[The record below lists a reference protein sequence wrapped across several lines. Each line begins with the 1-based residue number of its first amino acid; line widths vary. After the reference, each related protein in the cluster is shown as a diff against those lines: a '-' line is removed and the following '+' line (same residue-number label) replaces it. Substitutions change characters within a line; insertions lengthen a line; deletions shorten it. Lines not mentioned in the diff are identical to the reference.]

1 MCNRINITTNSQ
13 HPSLGTEGRRP
24 IGKVNWAGGGS
35 VTILI
40 PIYNVERYIGE
51 CAESLFGQ
59 TYADI
64 EYVFVD
70 DCTPDGS
77 IRVLNEVLDRYPERR
92 GHVRIIRMD
101 SNTGI
106 GGVRARL
113 ISEVRTE
120 YFCFADSDDILPHDA
135 IEVLVDTMR
144 GSSADIVDGAYQEYR
159 SGELGDKV
167 LPFHGSQKDYQ
178 RKLLCQNILKT
189 NVWGRMYRTSVLER
203 VDKLFEPGIDYA
215 EDFSAI
221 TRLSLVT
228 KRTWTDKVVYNYR
241 TDNVSSY
248 TKTMSRKNVLSCLK
262 ASRRVLFFC
271 LWRGHLPYSVEI
283 GTLNMYRLCH
293 QNDVPIAEADEVL
306 QFFPEHWVT
315 QMLRFMLRRRGVV
328 YSIGDKLY
336 KLTRCIVN
344 IL

>member
-1 MCNRINITTNSQ
+1 MLANHNNKSYI
-13 HPSLGTEGRRP
+13 
-24 IGKVNWAGGGS
+24 S

-64 EYVFVD
+64 EFVFVD

-77 IRVLNEVLDRYPERR
+77 IKVLNEVLGRYPDRR
-92 GHVRIIRMD
+92 EHVRIVRMD

-113 ISEVRTE
+113 ISEVQTDC
-120 YFCFADSDDILPHDA
+120 FCFADSDDILPPDA
-135 IEVLVDTMR
+135 IEVLVKRMQET
-144 GSSADIVDGAYQEYR
+144 GADIVDGAYQEYH
-159 SGELGDKV
+159 SGRLGKVV
-167 LPFHGSQKDYQ
+167 LPFHGSPSDYQ
-178 RKLLCQNILKT
+178 RRLLCQNILKT
-189 NVWGRMYRTSVLER
+189 NVWGRLYKASVLKQVER
-203 VDKLFEPGIDYA
+203 LFEPGIDYA

-228 KRTWTDKVVYNYR
+228 KRAWTDKVVYHYR
-241 TDNVSSY
+241 TDNLSSY

-262 ASRRVLFFC
+262 ATRSVLRFC
-271 LWRGHLPYSVEI
+271 LLRGHLSMAAEV

-293 QNDVPIAEADEVL
+293 QNGVATSEADEVL
-306 QFFPEHWVT
+306 MYVPEHLT
-315 QMLRFMLRRRGVV
+315 AGLLYRMLHSDGIVFAL
-328 YSIGDKLY
+328 GDKLY
-336 KLTRCIVN
+336 KLVRAIVK
-344 IL
+344 